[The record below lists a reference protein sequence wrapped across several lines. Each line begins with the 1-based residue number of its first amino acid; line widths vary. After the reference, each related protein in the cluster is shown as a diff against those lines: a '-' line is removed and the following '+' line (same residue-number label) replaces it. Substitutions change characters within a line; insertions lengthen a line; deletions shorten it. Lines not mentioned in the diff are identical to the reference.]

1 MSPPAAPPSPLPTG
15 RVGYVAIVGRPN
27 VGKSTFLNAVLA
39 YHLVAVSDKPQTTR
53 RNWRGILST
62 ADSQIIFIDT
72 PGCHVGRTR
81 LSEAMLKGVQR
92 SLEDADLIVCLTDPT
107 RPPGEEDGLV
117 AERVAA
123 ARKPV
128 FLLLNKTDAA
138 AVGAR
143 AAMRDFYLAKLGPA
157 TQVFEVC
164 TRQRDTLDPVLAA
177 ARQALPV
184 GSFFYDPE
192 QVTDSFLRDIGAE
205 LVRESLLE
213 HLHEEVP
220 HASAVA
226 IERWQE
232 GDDRVRVEAT
242 IYVERDSQKAIVVGH
257 GGQMVKAIRRGAEQ
271 RLTAVLGQRATVH
284 LFVKVA
290 PDWRNQPRFL
300 RDHGII

>member
-1 MSPPAAPPSPLPTG
+1 MSQPAPPPGALPTG
-15 RVGYVAIVGRPN
+15 RAGYVAIVGRPN
-27 VGKSTFLNAVLA
+27 VGKSTFLNAVLD
-39 YHLVAVSDKPQTTR
+39 YHLVAVSDQPQTTR

-72 PGCHVGRTR
+72 PGCHLGRTR

-92 SLEDADLIVCLTDPT
+92 SLEDADLIFAMADPT
-107 RPPGEEDGLV
+107 RAPGEEDALV

-128 FLLLNKTDAA
+128 FLLLNKSDQAEAA
-138 AVGAR
+138 ARATAR
-143 AAMRDFYLAKLGPA
+143 EFYLARLDPA
-157 TQVFEVC
+157 TRTFEVC
-164 TRQRDTLDPVLAA
+164 ARQRDTLDPVLAA
-177 ARQALPV
+177 ARQALPA

-205 LVRESLLE
+205 LIRESLLE
-213 HLHEEVP
+213 HLREEVP

-226 IERWQE
+226 IDRWQD
-232 GDDRVRVEAT
+232 GTARVSVEAT
-242 IYVERDSQKAIVVGH
+242 IFVERDSQKAIVIGH

-271 RLTAVLGQRATVH
+271 RLTAVLGQPATVH

-300 RDHGII
+300 RDYGIA